1 MMEPDNVMLKLAL
14 FSFAIA
20 LLPGA
25 GSLARVSRRR
35 RLALRISFGLL
46 LTITIAFLAVGL
58 LAGEAP
64 F

>member
-1 MMEPDNVMLKLAL
+1 MLKLAL

-25 GSLARVSRRR
+25 GSLANVSRRR

-46 LTITIAFLAVGL
+46 LAVTIAFLAAGL
-58 LAGEAP
+58 LSGEAL

>member
-1 MMEPDNVMLKLAL
+1 MLKLAL

-25 GSLARVSRRR
+25 GSLANVSRRR

-46 LTITIAFLAVGL
+46 LAVTTAFLAAGL
-58 LAGEAP
+58 LSGEAL